1 MANVSAYRF
10 VGPTTAITVSGS
22 SSSSVTINPNGNDQ
36 VNFCGFLNT
45 SANPVAITIAPA
57 VPSTSTTAPVS
68 VLPSG
73 GNTSQSFVLGISMSQ
88 PTVIA
93 VPPSFAI
100 TAIGT
105 AGTTLYVMPMVDQN

>member
-10 VGPTTAITVSGS
+10 VGPTTAIAVTGS
-22 SSSSVTINPNGNDQ
+22 SSTSVTINPNGNDQ

-57 VPSTSTTAPVS
+57 IAGTTTTANPAI
-68 VLPSG
+68 LPTG
-73 GNTSQSFVLGISMSQ
+73 GNSSQSFVLGVSMSQ

-100 TAIGT
+100 TTIGT
-105 AGTTLYVMPMVDQN
+105 SGTTLYVMPMVDQN

>member
-1 MANVSAYRF
+1 MANVSAFR
-10 VGPTTAITVSGS
+10 VAGPTTAITVTSTS
-22 SSSSVTINPNGNDQ
+22 STSVTITPNGNDQ

-57 VPSTSTTAPVS
+57 IAGKTTTANPA
-68 VLPSG
+68 VLPTG
-73 GNTSQSFVLGISMSQ
+73 GNTSQSFVLGVSMSQ

-105 AGTTLYVMPMVDQN
+105 SGTTLYVMPMVDQN

>member
-10 VGPTTAITVSGS
+10 VGPTVAITVTAS
-22 SSSSVTINPNGNDQ
+22 SSTSVTINPNGNDQ

-57 VPSTSTTAPVS
+57 VPGTTTTAATA
-68 VLPSG
+68 VLPTG
-73 GNTSQSFVLGISMSQ
+73 GNTSQSFVLGVSMSQ

-93 VPPSFAI
+93 VPPTFAI
-100 TAIGT
+100 TAVGT
-105 AGTTLYVMPMVDQN
+105 SGTTLFVMPMVDQN

>member
-10 VGPTTAITVSGS
+10 VGPTTAISISGTAS
-22 SSSSVTINPNGNDQ
+22 TSVTITPNGNDQ
-36 VNFCGFLNT
+36 MNFCGFLNT
-45 SANPVAITIAPA
+45 GSNPIAITISPA
-57 VPSTSTTAPVS
+57 IPGTSTTAPAA

-73 GNTSQSFVLGISMSQ
+73 GSSSQSFVLGVSMSQ

-105 AGTTLYVMPMVDQN
+105 SGTLYVLPMVDQN

>member
-10 VGPTTAITVSGS
+10 VGPTTAITVTGTS
-22 SSSSVTINPNGNDQ
+22 STSVTITPTGNDQ

-45 SANPVAITIAPA
+45 SANPVAITIAPTI
-57 VPSTSTTAPVS
+57 SGTSTTAAAA
-68 VLPSG
+68 VLPTG
-73 GNTSQSFVLGISMSQ
+73 GNSSQSFVLGVSMSQ

-105 AGTTLYVMPMVDQN
+105 TGTTLYVLPMVDQN

>member
-10 VGPTTAITVSGS
+10 VGPTTAITVTGTS
-22 SSSSVTINPNGNDQ
+22 STSVTITPTGNDQ

-57 VPSTSTTAPVS
+57 ISGTSTTAAAA
-68 VLPSG
+68 VLPTG
-73 GNTSQSFVLGISMSQ
+73 GNSSQSFVLGVSMSQ

-105 AGTTLYVMPMVDQN
+105 TGTTLYVMPMVDQN

>member
-10 VGPTTAITVSGS
+10 VGPTTAITVTGTS
-22 SSSSVTINPNGNDQ
+22 STSVTITPNGNDQ

-57 VPSTSTTAPVS
+57 IAGTTTTAAAA
-68 VLPSG
+68 VLPTG
-73 GNTSQSFVLGISMSQ
+73 GNSSQSFVLGISMTN

-105 AGTTLYVMPMVDQN
+105 TGTTLYVLPMVDQN

>member
-1 MANVSAYRF
+1 MANVSAFR
-10 VGPTTAITVSGS
+10 VAGPTTAIAVTGTS
-22 SSSSVTINPNGNDQ
+22 STSVTITPNGNDQ

-45 SANPVAITIAPA
+45 SANPVAITIVPA
-57 VPSTSTTAPVS
+57 IAGTATTAPAA
-68 VLPSG
+68 VLPTG
-73 GNTSQSFVLGISMSQ
+73 GNTSQSFVLGVSMSQ

>member
-1 MANVSAYRF
+1 MANTSAFRF
-10 VGPTTAITVSGS
+10 VGPTTAISVSGTS
-22 SSSSVTINPNGNDQ
+22 YTSVTINPNGNDQ
-36 VNFCGFLNT
+36 VNYCGFLNT
-45 SANPVAITIAPA
+45 GANPIAITIAPA
-57 VPSTSTTAPVS
+57 IAGTTTTAPAA

-73 GNTSQSFVLGISMSQ
+73 GSSSQSFVLGVTMSQ

-105 AGTTLYVMPMVDQN
+105 SGTLYVMPMVDQN

>member
-1 MANVSAYRF
+1 MANVSAFR
-10 VGPTTAITVSGS
+10 VAGPTTAITVTVTS
-22 SSSSVTINPNGNDQ
+22 STYVTITQNVKDQ

-57 VPSTSTTAPVS
+57 IAGTTTTAPAA
-68 VLPSG
+68 VLPTG
-73 GNTSQSFVLGISMSQ
+73 GNTSQSFVLGVSMSQ

-105 AGTTLYVMPMVDQN
+105 TGTTLYVMPMVDQN

>member
-1 MANVSAYRF
+1 MANTSAFRF
-10 VGPTTAITVSGS
+10 VGPTTAISVSGTS
-22 SSSSVTINPNGNDQ
+22 STSVTINPNGNDQ
-36 VNFCGFLNT
+36 VNYCGFLNT
-45 SANPVAITIAPA
+45 GANPIAITIAPA
-57 VPSTSTTAPVS
+57 IAGTTTTAPAA

-73 GNTSQSFVLGISMSQ
+73 GSSSQSFVLGVTMSQ

-105 AGTTLYVMPMVDQN
+105 SGTLYVMPMVDQN

>member
-1 MANVSAYRF
+1 MANTSAFRF
-10 VGPTTAITVSGS
+10 VGPTTAISVSGTS
-22 SSSSVTINPNGNDQ
+22 STSVTINPNGNDQ
-36 VNFCGFLNT
+36 VNYCGFLNT
-45 SANPVAITIAPA
+45 GANPIAITIAPA
-57 VPSTSTTAPVS
+57 IAGTTTTAPAA

-73 GNTSQSFVLGISMSQ
+73 GSSSQSFVLGITMSQ

-105 AGTTLYVMPMVDQN
+105 SGTLYVMPMVDQN

>member
-1 MANVSAYRF
+1 MANVSAFR
-10 VGPTTAITVSGS
+10 VAGPTTAITVTGTS
-22 SSSSVTINPNGNDQ
+22 STSVTITPNGNDQ

-57 VPSTSTTAPVS
+57 IAGKTTTANPA
-68 VLPSG
+68 VLPTG
-73 GNTSQSFVLGISMSQ
+73 GNTSQSFVLGVSMSQ

-105 AGTTLYVMPMVDQN
+105 TGTTLYVMPMVDQN